1 MEKELKKNQT
11 ASVVN
16 SFTQISKM
24 DYSHTTILI
33 VDNSYQIAK
42 IIALSLTS
50 AGYSVLIATSGLE
63 AYKKTLTQKISIVIM
78 DIQMPVLDGID
89 TTVLIR
95 HRVAVENQPIIIAH
109 TNDITTEERAFRV
122 GMNDIIYKQ
131 NSTKELVKKVEEWV
145 ILINRI

>member
-11 ASVVN
+11 SATMN
-16 SFTQISKM
+16 SFTKRSEAIC
-24 DYSHTTILI
+24 SHITILV

-42 IIALSLTS
+42 MLAHSLTR

-63 AYKKTLTQKISIVIM
+63 AYKKTITQKISIVIM
-78 DIQMPVLDGID
+78 DIQMPILDGID

-109 TNDITTEERAFRV
+109 TNDLTTEERAFRV

-131 NSTKELVKKVEEWV
+131 NSTKELMEKIEEWV
-145 ILINRI
+145 ILINRL